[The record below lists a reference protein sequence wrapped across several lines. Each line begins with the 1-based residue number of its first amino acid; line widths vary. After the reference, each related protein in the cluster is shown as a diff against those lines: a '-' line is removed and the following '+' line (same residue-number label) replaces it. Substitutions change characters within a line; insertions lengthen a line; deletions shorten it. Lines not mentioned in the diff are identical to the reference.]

1 MNQTPTFWQKLK
13 TSRIVRFSLYA
24 AGFVLFVI
32 LMDKVVMPMYVHL
45 GDELEMPD
53 VTEMTVEDATAQLE
67 QQGFSVII
75 ADSVYDA
82 NYPKGA
88 VVEQNPYPFSRVK
101 KGRHVYLVV
110 SIGKKPIIM
119 PNLFY
124 KSPRD
129 AELILKS
136 YGLELGSK
144 NYEYNDFAVE
154 GVVIGQSYPQGQKI
168 KRGAKVD
175 ITISLG
181 PFPTVKTVP
190 EVVGKSLNAA
200 KKQLRTL
207 GLRQIEVEY
216 EERENILPETVLK
229 QSIKGGT
236 PIEEGMKIL
245 LTVSKLPPQE
255 DE

>member
-1 MNQTPTFWQKLK
+1 MNQTASRWQKWKAMRLFRW
-13 TSRIVRFSLYA
+13 SAYL
-24 AGFVLFVI
+24 AGFILFVV
-32 LMDKVVMPMYVHL
+32 LMDKVIMPWYVHL

-53 VTEMTVEDATAQLE
+53 VTELTVEDASRLLE
-67 QQGFSVII
+67 EQGFSVVI

-82 NYPKGA
+82 NYPKGT

-154 GVVIGQSYPQGQKI
+154 GVVIGQSFPQGQKV
-168 KRGAKVD
+168 KRGAKID

-181 PFPTVKTVP
+181 PFPTVKTIP
-190 EVVGKSLNAA
+190 ELVGKSLNAA

-207 GLRQIEVEY
+207 GVRDIEVDY
-216 EERENILPETVLK
+216 EERENILP
-229 QSIKGGT
+229 G
-236 PIEEGMKIL
+236 P
-245 LTVSKLPPQE
+245 
-255 DE
+255 

>member
-1 MNQTPTFWQKLK
+1 MNQTPTFWRKLK
-13 TSRIVRFSLYA
+13 TSRIFQSAVVIV
-24 AGFVLFVI
+24 GFFLFVV
-32 LMDKVVMPMYVHL
+32 LMDKVIMPMYVHL

-53 VTEMTVEDATAQLE
+53 VTEMTVEDATNFLE
-67 QQGFSVII
+67 QQGFSVIV
-75 ADSVYDA
+75 ADSIYDA
-82 NYPKGA
+82 NYPKGT

-101 KGRHVYLVV
+101 RGRHVYLVV

-136 YGLELGSK
+136 YGLKMGRK

-154 GVVIGQSYPQGQKI
+154 GVVIGQSYPQGQKV
-168 KRGAKVD
+168 KRGTRID

-190 EVVGKSLNAA
+190 EVVGKSLSAA

-207 GLRQIEVEY
+207 GLRNIEVEY
-216 EERENILPETVLK
+216 EVRDNILPETVLK
-229 QSIKGGT
+229 QSIKRGT
-236 PIEEGMKIL
+236 PVEEGMKIV
-245 LTVSKLPPQE
+245 LTISKLPLQE
-255 DE
+255 EE

>member
-1 MNQTPTFWQKLK
+1 MNQTPTLWQKLK
-13 TSRIVRFSLYA
+13 ASRIFRWSAYFL
-24 AGFVLFVI
+24 GFILFVL
-32 LMDKVVMPMYVHL
+32 LMDKVVMPWYVHL

-53 VTEMTVEDATAQLE
+53 VTEMTIEEATALLQ
-67 QQGFSVII
+67 QQGFIVIA
-75 ADSVYDA
+75 ADSIYDA
-82 NYPKGA
+82 NYPKGT

-101 KGRHVYLVV
+101 KGRHVYLTI

-136 YGLELGSK
+136 YGLKMGYK

-154 GVVIGQSYPQGQKI
+154 GVVIGQSYPQGQKV
-168 KRGAKVD
+168 KRGTKIN

-190 EVVGKSLNAA
+190 EVVGKSLSAA
-200 KKQLRTL
+200 KKQLRSL
-207 GLRQIEVEY
+207 GLRDIEVEY
-216 EERENILPETVLK
+216 EERKNILPETVLK

-236 PIEEGMKIL
+236 TIEDGMKIT
-245 LTVSKLPPQE
+245 LTVSKLSIKTE
-255 DE
+255 N

>member
-1 MNQTPTFWQKLK
+1 MNQTPSFWQKLRSSLIFK
-13 TSRIVRFSLYA
+13 FSIFIV
-24 AGFVLFVI
+24 GFLLFII
-32 LMDKVVMPMYVHL
+32 LMDKVIMPMYVHL

-53 VTEMTVEDATAQLE
+53 VTEMTVEDAIGLLE
-67 QQGFSVII
+67 QQGFIVII
-75 ADSVYDA
+75 ADSIYDA
-82 NYPKGA
+82 NYPKGT
-88 VVEQNPYPFSRVK
+88 VIEQNPYPFSRVK

-110 SIGKKPIIM
+110 SIGKKPIMM

-136 YGLELGSK
+136 YGLKMGRK

-154 GVVIGQSYPQGQKI
+154 GVVIGQSYPQGQKV
-168 KRGAKVD
+168 KRGTRID

-190 EVVGKSLNAA
+190 EVVGKSLSAA

-207 GLRQIEVEY
+207 GLRDIEVEY
-216 EERENILPETVLK
+216 EERESILPETVLK
-229 QSIKGGT
+229 QSIKSGT
-236 PIEEGMKIL
+236 TIEEGMKIL

-255 DE
+255 KE